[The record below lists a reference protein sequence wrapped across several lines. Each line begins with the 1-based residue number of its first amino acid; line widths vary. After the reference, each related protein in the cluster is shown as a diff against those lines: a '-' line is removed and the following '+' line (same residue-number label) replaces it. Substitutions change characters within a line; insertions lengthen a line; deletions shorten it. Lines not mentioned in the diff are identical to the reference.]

1 MAKKKSFE
9 ENLKRFEEII
19 NEIEKNE
26 TGLEEAVKLYKEGV
40 SIATDLS
47 TIIEKAETQITI
59 LTEKLNGEIEENE
72 F

>member
-47 TIIEKAETQITI
+47 AVIEKAETQITI